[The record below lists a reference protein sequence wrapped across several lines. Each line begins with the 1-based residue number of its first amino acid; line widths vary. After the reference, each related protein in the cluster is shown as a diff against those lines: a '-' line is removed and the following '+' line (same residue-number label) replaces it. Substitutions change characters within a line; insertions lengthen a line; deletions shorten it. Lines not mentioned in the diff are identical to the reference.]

1 MFMVMMVLDN
11 YEKLDEVLTAMK
23 GAGFSG
29 VTIIEST
36 GFFRRFSAKIPMRY
50 AYGAQDFQEKGN
62 ATLFA
67 EVDNED
73 LLQNGL
79 EAVQAVVGDFNN
91 ENTGIYCAWPLMIAK
106 GIQKS

>member
-1 MFMVMMVLDN
+1 MFMVMFVLDN
-11 YEKLDEVLTAMK
+11 YEKLDEVLSALK

-36 GFFRRFSAKIPMRY
+36 GIFRRFSAKVPMRY
-50 AYGAQDFQEKGN
+50 AYGAHNLQEKGN

-67 EVDNED
+67 VVDNED
-73 LLQNGL
+73 QVQNGL
-79 EAVQAVVGDFNN
+79 EAVQTVVGDFDN

-106 GIQKS
+106 GIQKR